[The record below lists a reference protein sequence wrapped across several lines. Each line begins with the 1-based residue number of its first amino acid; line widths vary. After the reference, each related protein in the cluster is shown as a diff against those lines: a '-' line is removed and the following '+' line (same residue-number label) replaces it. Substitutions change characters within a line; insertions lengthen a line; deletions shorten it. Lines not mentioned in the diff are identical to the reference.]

1 MVLCEPLCSL
11 CLCAEKKYMRNY
23 NTEFFIAKRYAA
35 SFRKRRNIINVISLI
50 SVIAIA
56 GATMA
61 LVVLLSVFNGIEGLV
76 TSMLNTFDAPLK
88 IEPVEGKHFSANS
101 TTIARLENIEGV
113 IHVAEVIEDNALAEY
128 DGRQH
133 IVRVKGVSSNY
144 QRFTSI
150 DSVTID
156 GKFLLK
162 EGDLNY
168 AVIGGGVW
176 HFLGVNIRDFLTQL
190 TLIAPRRTAGNMMN
204 INSFNYENII
214 PSGVFSIQ
222 QELDEKYIF
231 VPLRFAQTLFEYD
244 SLRSSYEV
252 WTTSNTDVTKIKQQV
267 KNIMGANFRVLDR
280 YEQQKTIYKIMKS
293 EKWAV
298 FLILTFI
305 VIVSA
310 FNMISSIAMLVI
322 DKQKDMY
329 ILNSMGNPVNKIRR
343 IFLWQG
349 LIQSAIGA
357 VIGILIG
364 LIICF
369 LQITFG
375 FIPLESEGGS
385 FIISYYPVIVKWTDI
400 ALVFL
405 TIIFIGTITSLI
417 PVLRIN
423 KEFLRTK

>member
-1 MVLCEPLCSL
+1 MH
-11 CLCAEKKYMRNY
+11 NID
-23 NTEFFIAKRYAA
+23 FFIAKRYAA
-35 SFRKRRNIINVISLI
+35 SFKKRQNIINVISLI

-76 TSMLNTFDAPLK
+76 LTMLNTFDAPLK
-88 IEPVEGKHFSANS
+88 IESVAGKHFPTNTA
-101 TTIARLENIEGV
+101 TIAQLENLAGV
-113 IHVAEVIEDNALAEY
+113 IHIAEVIEDNALAEY

-144 QRFTSI
+144 QTFTAI

-156 GKFLLK
+156 GKFLLE
-162 EGDLNY
+162 EGDLDY
-168 AVIGGGVW
+168 AVMGSGVW
-176 HFLGVNIRDFLTQL
+176 YILGVNIRDFLTQL
-190 TLIAPRRTAGNMMN
+190 TLIAPRRTAGNIVN
-204 INSFNYENII
+204 INFFNHESII

-222 QELDEKYIF
+222 QELDEKYVF
-231 VPLRFAQTLFEYD
+231 VPLRFAQALFEYD
-244 SLRSSYEV
+244 SLRSYYEI
-252 WTTSNTDVTKIKQQV
+252 WTDTYNDAAKIKQQV
-267 KNIMGANFRVLDR
+267 KNIMGNDFQVLDR

-298 FLILTFI
+298 YLILTFI
-305 VIVSA
+305 LLISS
-310 FNMISSIAMLVI
+310 FNMISSIAMLAI

-329 ILNSMGNPVNKIRR
+329 ILYAMGSPVSKIRR

-349 LIQSAIGA
+349 IIQSAIGA
-357 VIGILIG
+357 GIGIVAG

-369 LQITFG
+369 LQIAFG

-385 FIISYYPVIVKWTDI
+385 FIIDYYPVIVQWTDI
-400 ALVFL
+400 VLVGL
-405 TIIFIGTITSLI
+405 TIMLIGAITSLI

-423 KEFLRTK
+423 RQFLSLK